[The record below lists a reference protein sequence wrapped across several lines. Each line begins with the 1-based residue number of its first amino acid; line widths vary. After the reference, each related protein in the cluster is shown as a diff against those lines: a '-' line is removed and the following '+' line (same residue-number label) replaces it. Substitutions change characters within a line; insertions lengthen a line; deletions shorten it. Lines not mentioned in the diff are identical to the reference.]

1 MLSNTTERS
10 FVLTSP
16 DELLKYPYEHSLNN
30 SYHECRLFYY
40 VHFGSLRS
48 PHCLALQLDFLTPAR
63 WLHDS
68 QLPSCTV
75 QHLKHTIKSVIV
87 ERKAKKKKKSMT
99 CSSAVRPSAQLQN
112 SVDKM
117 NVAVYLFKCY
127 Y

>member
-87 ERKAKKKKKSMT
+87 ERKAKKKKKKHDMLFSCKT
-99 CSSAVRPSAQLQN
+99 ICTTAELCGQDERSSLPL
-112 SVDKM
+112 
-117 NVAVYLFKCY
+117 
-127 Y
+127 